1 MVFKYLISLN
11 LFLAFVCQAQATVD
25 GNDRVYIVVQEAQT
39 EEFFVERVPVIGCY
53 GLPQGPQLQ
62 QFTAEYLAPYNVGCG
77 GPAGTENI
85 NALTCAKVVSAIESA
100 DYSSFKD
107 IVLDISKCPAKD
119 NKQFITM
126 VRTAAKRNFPQ
137 KKGEVKL
144 TLIK

>member
-1 MVFKYLISLN
+1 MVFNALISLI
-11 LFLAFVCQAQATVD
+11 FLVGPVLSAHATVD
-25 GNDRVYIVVQEAQT
+25 AHDRVYLVVQDIQS

-62 QFTAEYLAPYNVGCG
+62 QFTAEYQAPYNVGCG

-85 NALTCAKVVSAIESA
+85 NALSCAKVVTAIESA